1 LYKSAVE
8 ALEVLLCF
16 NISQNNFCCERFS
29 LNIEAL
35 STVHKIYGNNTTPV
49 TEDTQFPH
57 QGHKAVY
64 LNGIYTENA
73 V

>member
-1 LYKSAVE
+1 LYKSAVQ

-35 STVHKIYGNNTTPV
+35 NKGHKIYGNNTTPV
-49 TEDTQFPH
+49 TEDTQVPTS
-57 QGHKAVY
+57 GV
-64 LNGIYTENA
+64 
-73 V
+73 